1 MNNAMSTF
9 RGRRSCLNLA
19 IMAALTAPLAGCLG
33 GGGGSDD
40 DSASGVFVDS
50 PVAGLNYSGTRTAAS
65 TTSDTGE
72 FVYRGSETVTFAIG
86 DLVLGSAPGGAMLT
100 PLDIVSGAVDA
111 SDQRVTN
118 MLVLLQTLDADGDLN
133 NGIQLTEQIRSA
145 VSAVAGQIELD
156 QSAAEF
162 RTAIADLIDDLEADG
177 AFSDTDPRPRA
188 IVEAADARAAGARH
202 ARPAYICPLLRCP
215 L

>member
-145 VSAVAGQIELD
+145 VSAGRGTETGSI
-156 QSAAEF
+156 
-162 RTAIADLIDDLEADG
+162 G
-177 AFSDTDPRPRA
+177 
-188 IVEAADARAAGARH
+188 
-202 ARPAYICPLLRCP
+202 
-215 L
+215 